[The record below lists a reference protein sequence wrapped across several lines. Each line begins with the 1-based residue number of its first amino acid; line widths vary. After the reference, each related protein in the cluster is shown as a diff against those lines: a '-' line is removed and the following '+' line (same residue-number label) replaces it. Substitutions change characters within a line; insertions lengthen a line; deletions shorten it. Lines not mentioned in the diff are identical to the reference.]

1 MILHKMP
8 KLSQWPDLGRV
19 QTRVTPG
26 LRHARV
32 LLNRWVPAVVV
43 STYELWMVRR
53 RDGGLPV
60 PGQTRR
66 VSDGPA
72 EGPPVVRPGQGVTV
86 VGLDQLPA
94 QVWSINQFHSAG
106 FHQSRI

>member
-1 MILHKMP
+1 MVATGI
-8 KLSQWPDLGRV
+8 
-19 QTRVTPG
+19 TPR

-43 STYELWMVRR
+43 STYELWVVRR

-106 FHQSRI
+106 FPQSRI